1 MARTATPTT
10 LAESVNITNK
20 PEVIAAVRKAA
31 EYKRIEAEGK
41 KAEAARKKLEE
52 EVIRPALGGAVK
64 GILRGVVAVQLQA
77 SSNSK
82 INAATLLSGWPEAHA
97 ACYEKTPYTFLKYNI
112 G

>member
-1 MARTATPTT
+1 MTRTATPTQ

-20 PEVIAAVRKAA
+20 PEVIAAIRQAA

-41 KAEAARKKLEE
+41 AAEAARKILEE

-77 SSNSK
+77 SSNSG
-82 INAATLLSGWPEAHA
+82 INAKALLEAFPEAHA
-97 ACYEKTPYTFLKYNI
+97 ATFRRTPYTFLKYNL
-112 G
+112 